1 MSHNVSFFVWSQCI
15 FSTSVMLTWLL
26 TAATCSCCL
35 LSGFSAFTLVF
46 SDWNAAQMIE
56 ILQSTRPDEIYSYF
70 IYKDLNV
77 FLAIAAVVELE
88 YQAETIRLCVCLL
101 LFCVV
106 CWGFLWI
113 HLAEMTFI
121 DKYTVRIHIGFFLY
135 VTLNEWKWHWNFIFF
150 ISWWSPHLCGN
161 NNYRN
166 NLATKIWWQKQK
178 IL

>member
-1 MSHNVSFFVWSQCI
+1 
-15 FSTSVMLTWLL
+15 MLTWLL

-56 ILQSTRPDEIYSYF
+56 IWQSTWPDEIYSYF
-70 IYKDLNV
+70 IYKDLNF

-88 YQAETIRLCVCLL
+88 YQAETIRLCACLL
-101 LFCVV
+101 LFCAV
-106 CWGFLWI
+106 CWGFFVDTSCWDDFHRQVYCKDSHRL
-113 HLAEMTFI
+113 
-121 DKYTVRIHIGFFLY
+121 FFLY
-135 VTLNEWKWHWNFIFF
+135 VTLNEGKWHWNFIFF